1 MNQLPRRAG
10 RFPVP
15 NDPSGR
21 CLAYSASGCV
31 PCEDLV
37 VCLPGL
43 LETQE
48 AFEPLLNM
56 AGSWGRCLVV
66 ALYYCG
72 RGGSD
77 ALPLET
83 EYRAS
88 VYLDD
93 VRALLAHLDA
103 LGVQPRRTSLVGS
116 SMGGLI
122 ALHAALRSDPPIH
135 GVVLNDVGARI
146 DWSSLYGL
154 YTELSAGV
162 NKVGLE
168 AYAQTL
174 QVDPRAVTAAQSPGH
189 WDLPT
194 GMDLWGMRFD
204 DLLSDVK
211 SKLALVFSQHS
222 LMCSAENAERMR
234 VTRPDIRLRCVKGAA
249 HPVPWTPETLE
260 WLAQSLG
267 LTQIATEP
275 AIPSPTESDGVQ
287 KGLARAGNHPVALIT
302 GASSGIGRET
312 ALDLA
317 SRGWVLVLA
326 GRSHARIRP
335 VLDAIAALPHAAPA
349 RFLDLELDD
358 LQSVRVAAAH
368 FLELGWPLDLLVNN
382 AGVAGE
388 RGLTRSGFEYAFGVN
403 HIGHFALTLHLWP
416 ALRAAGQARVVTVA
430 SRAHRWVWHW
440 NWEKLRQPTRSWTG
454 VGEYARSKLA
464 NVLFSVELARRAKG
478 SGVSSYSL
486 HPGVVDTE
494 IWRRLPRPLR
504 ALNRLRLVDARTGAR
519 TTLHCALHASPRES
533 GRYFADCRAAE
544 VDPLADDPQL
554 ARALWERSLD
564 WTGLDDVLPG

>member
-1 MNQLPRRAG
+1 MHQLLRQVG
-10 RFPVP
+10 CFPVP

-31 PCEDLV
+31 PCEHLV

-43 LETQE
+43 LETRK
-48 AFEPLLNM
+48 AFEPLLRM

-66 ALYYCG
+66 ALDYCG

-77 ALPLET
+77 ALPLGT
-83 EYRAS
+83 DYRAS

-93 VRALLAHLDA
+93 VRALLAHLHE
-103 LGVQPRRTSLVGS
+103 LGLQPRRTSLVGS

-122 ALHAALRSDPPIH
+122 ALHAALKSDRPIH
-135 GVVLNDVGARI
+135 CIVLNDVGARI
-146 DWSSLYGL
+146 DWSSLHGL

-162 NKVGLE
+162 NKLGLE
-168 AYAQTL
+168 AFAETL
-174 QVDPRAVTAAQSPGH
+174 QVDPRAVTAAQSTGH

-194 GMDLWGMRFD
+194 GVDLWGMRFD
-204 DLLSDVK
+204 ELLAGVESR
-211 SKLALVFSQHS
+211 LALVFSQHS
-222 LMCSAENAERMR
+222 PMCPAESAER
-234 VTRPDIRLRCVKGAA
+234 VRAARPDTRLRRVQGAA
-249 HPVPWTPETLE
+249 HPAPWTPETLD
-260 WLAQSLG
+260 WLAGSLG
-267 LTQIATEP
+267 LTQIATE
-275 AIPSPTESDGVQ
+275 ATTPSVSTSGNAQ
-287 KGLARAGNHPVALIT
+287 TGLTRAGNNPVALIT

-312 ALDLA
+312 ALELA
-317 SRGWVLVLA
+317 RRGWVLVLA
-326 GRSHARIRP
+326 GRSQARVSP
-335 VLDAIAALPHAAPA
+335 VLDAIATLPHAPPP
-349 RFLDLELDD
+349 RFLPLELDD

-416 ALRAAGQARVVTVA
+416 ALIAARQARVVTVA

-440 NWEKLRQPTRSWTG
+440 NWERLRQPTRSWTG
-454 VGEYARSKLA
+454 VEEYARSKLA
-464 NVLFSVELARRAKG
+464 NVLFSVELARRAG
-478 SGVSSYSL
+478 GLGVSSYSL

-504 ALNRLRLVDARTGAR
+504 AFNRLRLIDARMGAR
-519 TTLHCALHASPRES
+519 TTLHCALHASARES
-533 GRYFADCRAAE
+533 GQYFADGRPAE
-544 VDPLADDPQL
+544 ADPLATDPQL
-554 ARALWERSLD
+554 ARALWERSLE

>member
-1 MNQLPRRAG
+1 MSKLFRQVG

-43 LETQE
+43 LETRE
-48 AFEPLLNM
+48 AFEPLLGM
-56 AGSWGRCLVV
+56 AGNWGRCLVV
-66 ALYYCG
+66 ALDYCG

-83 EYRAS
+83 AYRAS

-93 VRALLAHLDA
+93 VRALLAHLDE
-103 LGVQPRRTSLVGS
+103 LGIQPLRTSLVGS
-116 SMGGLI
+116 SMGGWI
-122 ALHAALRSDPPIH
+122 ALHTALRSEPPIH
-135 GVVLNDVGARI
+135 CVVLNDVGARI
-146 DWSSLYGL
+146 DWSSLNGL
-154 YTELSAGV
+154 ITELSAGV
-162 NKVGLE
+162 TTLGL
-168 AYAQTL
+168 AAFAQTL
-174 QVDPRAVTAAQSPGH
+174 QVDPRAVTAAQSTGH

-194 GMDLWGMRFD
+194 EVDLWGMRFD
-204 DLLSDVK
+204 ELLSGVE

-222 LMCSAENAERMR
+222 LMCTAENAERVR
-234 VTRPDIRLRCVKGAA
+234 AVRPDIRLRCVKGSA
-249 HPVPWTPETLE
+249 HPAPWTPETLD
-260 WLAQSLG
+260 WLARSLG
-267 LTQIATEP
+267 LTETDAETPSLSTPDTVHTEF
-275 AIPSPTESDGVQ
+275 T
-287 KGLARAGNHPVALIT
+287 RAGNHPVALIT

-312 ALDLA
+312 ALELA

-326 GRSHARIRP
+326 GRSQARISP
-335 VLDAIAALPHAAPA
+335 VLDAIAALPHAPPA
-349 RFLDLELDD
+349 RFLALDLDD
-358 LQSVRVAAAH
+358 LQSVRFAAAH
-368 FLELGWPLDLLVNN
+368 FLELGWPLDLLINN

-388 RGLTRSGFEYAFGVN
+388 RGLTESGFEYAFGVN

-416 ALRAAGQARVVTVA
+416 ALVAASQARVVTVA

-440 NWEKLRQPTRSWTG
+440 DWERLRQPTRSWTG
-454 VGEYARSKLA
+454 VREYARSKLA
-464 NVLFSVELARRAKG
+464 NVLFGVELARRARG
-478 SGVSSYSL
+478 CGVSSYTL
-486 HPGVVDTE
+486 HPGVVDTD

-504 ALNRLRLVDARTGAR
+504 ALNRLRLIDARTGAR

-533 GRYFADCRAAE
+533 GQYFADCRPAE
-544 VDPLADDPQL
+544 ADPLATDPQL
-554 ARALWERSLD
+554 ARALWERSLE